1 MKKLIT
7 IIKDFDCQSIQRYW
21 QATRASLSGVSM
33 VVKGDYVRRRLDLL
47 GFFFVNYRIQM
58 PMDVAHSIMSI
69 PCIFTALKKENPILL
84 YSPESTI
91 RQDE

>member
-1 MKKLIT
+1 
-7 IIKDFDCQSIQRYW
+7 
-21 QATRASLSGVSM
+21 M

-69 PCIFTALKKENPILL
+69 PCIFTALKKENPHPTVLSRV
-84 YSPESTI
+84 Y
-91 RQDE
+91 DKAG